1 MARYHRRRELEEKGS
16 WRHALV
22 FNSLLLILAVLA
34 VRVLVSAYSTQSLD
48 GSLDAEAREET
59 RREIDQAF
67 ETIVPDGV
75 PSRAYWAEQIANELA
90 QRDFSAARGYLLAAP
105 AMLSRNDRR
114 ALLAA
119 VNAEESGTEDERLT
133 RAGLLF
139 LPNDVR
145 ADYQRAVER
154 PDMLYSEQ
162 PATPAE
168 TTDTP
173 APETETSGTADD
185 ETEIGVSPEELSDD
199 PMEASEPEPSLDS
212 QSAGFSMIGSR
223 ADLVRRSQQWVNG
236 ETTDTVQLRLSAIG
250 LIEVSVGEA
259 EPALLTAIS
268 VLRAAGRAGRLD
280 EAYLT
285 YLDERVDLALPEE
298 ELLDRLSGVVSAVVP
313 PSVRQSQ
320 VLGAYEQS
328 LNAEGLLRLRRD
340 LASIAH
346 IAAETTPAGAVTLI
360 ELAKSPEDVRKLET
374 VAQSGSDR
382 AVALAKAIGPRV
394 TDLAQIGIR
403 WSTALVSQ
411 ILGLLAIFA
420 ALVWSTASAFQK
432 MQNSRWQ

>member
-119 VNAEESGTEDERLT
+119 VNAEEPGTEDERLT

-154 PDMLYSEQ
+154 PDMLYTEQ
-162 PATPAE
+162 PASPAE
-168 TTDTP
+168 MTAP
-173 APETETSGTADD
+173 SAPEAETSATADD
-185 ETEIGVSPEELSDD
+185 ETEIDESPQGLTDAALEEN
-199 PMEASEPEPSLDS
+199 ASESSPDS

-250 LIEVSVGEA
+250 LIEVSNGEA

-280 EAYLT
+280 EAYLA
-285 YLDERVDLALPEE
+285 YLDERVDLALPEQDV
-298 ELLDRLSGVVSAVVP
+298 LSRLSGVVSAVVP

-403 WSTALVSQ
+403 WSTALVFQ

>member
-22 FNSLLLILAVLA
+22 FNSLLLILAVLS
-34 VRVLVSAYSTQSLD
+34 VRVLVNAYSTQSLD

-90 QRDFSAARGYLLAAP
+90 LRDFSAARGYLLAAP

-139 LPNDVR
+139 LPNEVR

-154 PDMLYSEQ
+154 PGMLYSEQ
-162 PATPAE
+162 DESSSRTTGFPNPATGQSP
-168 TTDTP
+168 TDL
-173 APETETSGTADD
+173 ATEGPSEGR
-185 ETEIGVSPEELSDD
+185 TEQV
-199 PMEASEPEPSLDS
+199 EPEPSLDAP
-212 QSAGFSMIGSR
+212 SAGFSMIGSR

-236 ETTDTVQLRLSAIG
+236 ETTDTLQLRLSAIG
-250 LIEVSVGEA
+250 LIEVANGEA

-280 EAYLT
+280 DAYT
-285 YLDERVDLALPEE
+285 VYLDERVDLALPEE
-298 ELLDRLSGVVSAVVP
+298 ELLDRLAGVVSAVVP

-320 VLGAYEQS
+320 VLGAYEDA

-360 ELAKSPEDVRKLET
+360 ELARSPEDVRKLEV

-394 TDLAQIGIR
+394 TELAQIGVR
-403 WSTALVSQ
+403 WSTSLVLQ
-411 ILGLLAIFA
+411 ILGLVAIFA
-420 ALVWSTASAFQK
+420 ALIWSIAAAFHR
-432 MQNSRWQ
+432 MQSSRWQ

>member
-34 VRVLVSAYSTQSLD
+34 VRVLVNAYSTQSLD
-48 GSLDAEAREET
+48 GSLDDEARENT

-90 QRDFSAARGYLLAAP
+90 LRDLSAARGYLLAAP

-139 LPNDVR
+139 LPNEVR

-154 PDMLYSEQ
+154 PGMLYSEQ
-162 PATPAE
+162 AVAQ
-168 TTDTP
+168 
-173 APETETSGTADD
+173 ADD
-185 ETEIGVSPEELSDD
+185 TEVSDTANDQAPSDVTVESFGDERPEQVT
-199 PMEASEPEPSLDS
+199 PVPSPQMPSTD
-212 QSAGFSMIGSR
+212 FSMIGSR
-223 ADLVRRSQQWVNG
+223 SDLVRRSQQWVNG
-236 ETTDTVQLRLSAIG
+236 ETTDPLQLRLSAIG
-250 LIEVSVGEA
+250 LIEAANGKT

-268 VLRAAGRAGRLD
+268 VLRAADRAGRLN
-280 EAYLT
+280 EAYIT
-285 YLDERVDLALPEE
+285 YLDERVDLALPED
-298 ELLDRLSGVVSAVVP
+298 ELLDRLAGVVSAVVP

-320 VLGAYEQS
+320 VLGAYESS
-328 LNAEGLLRLRRD
+328 LNAEGLARLRRD
-340 LASIAH
+340 LSSIAH
-346 IAAETTPAGAVTLI
+346 IAEETTPAGAVTLI
-360 ELAKSPEDVRKLET
+360 ELARSPEDVRKLEV

-403 WSTALVSQ
+403 WSTSLVLQ
-411 ILGLLAIFA
+411 ILGLVAIFA
-420 ALVWSTASAFQK
+420 ALIWSIAAAFHR
-432 MQNSRWQ
+432 MQSSRWQ

>member
-34 VRVLVSAYSTQSLD
+34 VRVLVNAYSTQSLD
-48 GSLDAEAREET
+48 GSLDAEARDNT
-59 RREIDQAF
+59 RRQIDQAF

-139 LPNDVR
+139 LPNEVR

-154 PDMLYSEQ
+154 PEMLYSGQADTQASDTEVSDTSNNQ
-162 PATPAE
+162 TLGDVTVESLDGESPE
-168 TTDTP
+168 TVEP
-173 APETETSGTADD
+173 APAPQMPSAD
-185 ETEIGVSPEELSDD
+185 
-199 PMEASEPEPSLDS
+199 
-212 QSAGFSMIGSR
+212 FSMIGSR
-223 ADLVRRSQQWVNG
+223 SDLVRRSQQWVNG
-236 ETTDTVQLRLSAIG
+236 ETTDTLQLRLSAIG
-250 LIEVSVGEA
+250 LIEAANGKT

-268 VLRAAGRAGRLD
+268 VLRAAGRAGRLN
-280 EAYLT
+280 EAYIT
-285 YLDERVDLALPEE
+285 YLDERVDLALPED
-298 ELLDRLSGVVSAVVP
+298 ELLDRLAGVVSAVAP
-313 PSVRQSQ
+313 PTVRQSQ

-328 LNAEGLLRLRRD
+328 LNAEGLARLRRD

-360 ELAKSPEDVRKLET
+360 ELARSPEDVRKLEV

-403 WSTALVSQ
+403 WSTSLVLQ
-411 ILGLLAIFA
+411 ILGLVAIFA
-420 ALVWSTASAFQK
+420 ALIWSIAAAFHR

>member
-34 VRVLVSAYSTQSLD
+34 VRVLVNAYSTQSLD
-48 GSLDAEAREET
+48 GSLDAEARDNT
-59 RREIDQAF
+59 RRQIDQAF

-119 VNAEESGTEDERLT
+119 VNAEESGTEDERLI

-139 LPNDVR
+139 LPNEVR

-154 PDMLYSEQ
+154 PEMLYSGQADTQASDTEVSDTSNNQ
-162 PATPAE
+162 TLGDVTVESLDGESPE
-168 TTDTP
+168 TVEP
-173 APETETSGTADD
+173 APAPQMPSAD
-185 ETEIGVSPEELSDD
+185 
-199 PMEASEPEPSLDS
+199 
-212 QSAGFSMIGSR
+212 FSMIGSR
-223 ADLVRRSQQWVNG
+223 SDLVRRSQQWVNG
-236 ETTDTVQLRLSAIG
+236 ETTDTLQLRLSAIG
-250 LIEVSVGEA
+250 LIEAANGKT

-268 VLRAAGRAGRLD
+268 VLRAAGRAGRLN
-280 EAYLT
+280 EAYIT
-285 YLDERVDLALPEE
+285 YLDERVDLALPED
-298 ELLDRLSGVVSAVVP
+298 ELLDRLAGVVSAVAP
-313 PSVRQSQ
+313 PTVRQSQ

-328 LNAEGLLRLRRD
+328 LNAEGLARLRRD

-360 ELAKSPEDVRKLET
+360 ELARSPEDVRKLEV

-403 WSTALVSQ
+403 WSTSLVLQ
-411 ILGLLAIFA
+411 ILGLVAIFA
-420 ALVWSTASAFQK
+420 ALIWSIAAAFHR